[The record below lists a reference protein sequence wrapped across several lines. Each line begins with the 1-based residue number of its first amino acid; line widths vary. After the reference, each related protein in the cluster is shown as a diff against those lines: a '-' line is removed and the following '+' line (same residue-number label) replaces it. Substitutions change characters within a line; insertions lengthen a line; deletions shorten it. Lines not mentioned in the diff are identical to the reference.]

1 MKKVNLVLMCIVVFL
16 MISCKKKTT
25 TEEPPQNPTASGP
38 QTFHGFLNS
47 GIDSIFFPSLSVSE
61 TGSAY
66 FYEPAVDVP
75 WSGYTKVN
83 AGKVAMNADTLISTL
98 NDYQLAASTL
108 TNISVNDVWSV
119 AGTSVVP
126 AFTYTATGVSPYC
139 DFRKTPDSVSIAAGK
154 TFTISVNNFNTG
166 YLVIGTSY
174 IYLSPGINTIAL
186 TPTFLSSMPTGITLL
201 KIATENS
208 KIFTIG
214 TKTYKF
220 SKGCSWS
227 KGFKLLP

>member
-1 MKKVNLVLMCIVVFL
+1 MKKINLVIVCIVAVL
-16 MISCKKKTT
+16 IISCKKKTT
-25 TEEPPQNPTASGP
+25 TEETSNNPPASGP

-47 GIDSIFFPSLSVSE
+47 GIDSLFYPSLNVSE

-66 FYEPAVDVP
+66 FYEPAVDVA

-83 AGKVAMNADTLISTL
+83 AGKVAMNADTLVSTL
-98 NDYQLAASTL
+98 NDYQLTASTPI
-108 TNISVNDVWSV
+108 NISVNDVWAVTGS
-119 AGTSVVP
+119 SVVP
-126 AFTYTATGVSPYC
+126 AFTFTATGVSPYC
-139 DFRKTPDSVSIAAGK
+139 DFRKTPDSVSIATGT

-186 TPTFLSSMPTGITLL
+186 TPSFLSSMPTGITLL
-201 KIATENS
+201 KIATENT
-208 KIFTIG
+208 KTFTIG

-227 KGFKLLP
+227 KAFKLLP